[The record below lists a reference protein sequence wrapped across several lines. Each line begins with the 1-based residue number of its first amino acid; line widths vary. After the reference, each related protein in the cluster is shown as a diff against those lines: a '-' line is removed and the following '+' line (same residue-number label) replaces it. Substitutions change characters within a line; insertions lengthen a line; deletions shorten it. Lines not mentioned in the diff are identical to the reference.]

1 LHYDRTELISQ
12 AFAASI
18 EVLGERACRALVKD
32 LQRHGVHLDNVT
44 LERLAAGLRN
54 VMGDEATDLIM
65 QEVFIRLDKMSSAR
79 K

>member
-1 LHYDRTELISQ
+1 LQDDRAELISR

-18 EVLGERACRALVKD
+18 EVLGERACRALVED
-32 LQRHGVHLDNVT
+32 LQRHGVYLDNVT

-65 QEVFIRLDKMSSAR
+65 QEVFLRLDEMHSSQ